1 MKGKSNRN
9 IKIIISAVAM
19 FLFFFVMIDVFVNN
33 TTSYDKWAADVIV
46 DGLRN
51 DNMTIVM
58 KSITFLGSVYTIAI
72 GLISM
77 FMIDKDKRN
86 VAVASITIFA
96 AFLLNNLLKIIIQR
110 PRPTS
115 YSLINETGF
124 SFPSGHSMVS
134 TAFYGF
140 LMYLVYKNVKN
151 KKKRILM
158 MSLLLFI
165 IISICISRIYLG
177 VHYLSD
183 TIAGFCLSV
192 AYLMVFL
199 SLTYKFVYK
208 EEEKYERRKARK
220 ASS

>member
-1 MKGKSNRN
+1 MKGKSNKK
-9 IKIIISAVAM
+9 IKIIISVIAM
-19 FLFFFVMIDVFVNN
+19 LLFFFVMIDVFVNN
-33 TTSYDKWAADVIV
+33 TTAYDEWAADVIV

-77 FMIDKDKRN
+77 FMIDRDKRN
-86 VAVASITIFA
+86 VVVATITIFG
-96 AFLLNNLLKIIIQR
+96 AFLLNNILKIIIQR

-115 YSLINETGF
+115 YSLINENGF
-124 SFPSGHSMVS
+124 SFPSGHSMIATV
-134 TAFYGF
+134 FYGF
-140 LMYLVYKNVKN
+140 LMYLVYKKVEN
-151 KKKRILM
+151 KKTRVLM
-158 MSLLLFI
+158 MSILLFI

-192 AYLMVFL
+192 SYLMIFL

-208 EEEKYERRKARK
+208 EEEKYERRKTRK
-220 ASS
+220 ANS